1 MDLYTYVAGSNP
13 YQAKSLLHKYGYSAT
28 NVKDTKDL
36 GVCLKKLVVNEGE
49 KAFHDVLDCHPDKG
63 VILEVFQK
71 DAPKQGENNNLIGD
85 CSCNRKREQYM
96 NATGDADTRSTN
108 GTQQTSVFILAAALL
123 LAAAIIVKN

>member
-49 KAFHDVLDCHPDKG
+49 KAFQDVLNCHPDKG

-71 DAPKQGENNNLIGD
+71 DAPKQVEHKNCSGD

-96 NATGDADTRSTN
+96 NATGDSDVKSASN
-108 GTQQTSVFILAAALL
+108 AQQTSVFILAAALL